1 MEGRENVKDAER
13 KLEGLKRKSGRK
25 KKYGKKKLV
34 KYEVNLEEEKR
45 G

>member
-1 MEGRENVKDAER
+1 MEGRENVEDAER